1 MHRIIGNESSN
12 LRSNKPSNTSG
23 HGGGVR
29 GDDTPDGSPQFEG
42 SFGRMFRTL
51 PKAEF
56 DVLDLEAL
64 ATAMSAKAETDS
76 TGTKPAAAKEQDDT
90 AISRIDDPEENSGI
104 DAGYTYLGQFI
115 DHDMTLDPN
124 SSMQKQNDP
133 QGLVNF
139 RTPRL
144 DLDCLYGRGPGDQ
157 PYMYTGDGRKFLLGK
172 VMTQGTQAS
181 TTFDLPRFRGD
192 APNSKAR
199 ALIGDKRND
208 ENVIV
213 SQLQGAMLQF
223 HNRLAD
229 DHADWSFAEVQ
240 RMVRWHYQY
249 VVLHDFLPRM
259 VGEPMMESI
268 LPHLKSGDI
277 FTSPPRLRFYHPKH
291 ESFIPIEF
299 SAAAYRFGH
308 SMVRPIY
315 RLNTNHQGGKDPQTA
330 TQDEIDRGLAGRF
343 FIFAGVQA
351 RGLNGFDEPS
361 TDFAI
366 DWSLYFDINGSAAK
380 VGKARL
386 QPAYKLDTSLVN
398 PLEFLPEFS
407 ADALSKGTELTLAT
421 LVPPEV
427 PVTPKPIRNL
437 GARNLKRGAMMG
449 LPSGQD
455 VARAMGVKPLADA
468 ELLIGKA
475 THDSAF
481 DIKTPVEQRNKS
493 ITKVSA
499 NFANNAPLWFYVLA
513 EALDGWK
520 KRVIKEGKEKK
531 ADEANLVPVMLG
543 PVGGRIVAETII
555 GLMLG
560 DSHSYLRQDPNWRP
574 VIPVTGSKLRMG
586 DLIKYGLRL

>member
-1 MHRIIGNESSN
+1 
-12 LRSNKPSNTSG
+12 
-23 HGGGVR
+23 
-29 GDDTPDGSPQFEG
+29 
-42 SFGRMFRTL
+42 
-51 PKAEF
+51 
-56 DVLDLEAL
+56 
-64 ATAMSAKAETDS
+64 
-76 TGTKPAAAKEQDDT
+76 
-90 AISRIDDPEENSGI
+90 
-104 DAGYTYLGQFI
+104 
-115 DHDMTLDPN
+115 MTLDTA
-124 SSMQKQNDP
+124 SSMQKLNDP

-157 PYMYTGDGRKFLLGK
+157 PYMYTSDGRKFLMGK
-172 VMTQGTQAS
+172 EMTLGTQPS
-181 TTFDLPRFRGD
+181 TAKDLPRYRDG
-192 APNSKAR
+192 APNAKAR

-223 HNRLAD
+223 HNRLAEE
-229 DHADWSFAEVQ
+229 HKTWSFAEVQ

-249 VVLHDFLPRM
+249 VVVQDFLPRM
-259 VGEPMMESI
+259 VGQEMMESI
-268 LPHLKSGDI
+268 LPHLSSGDI
-277 FTSPPRLRFYHPKH
+277 FSNPPKLRFYHPKH

-315 RLNTNHQGGKDPQTA
+315 RLNKDHKGGRDPQVA

-343 FIFAGVQA
+343 FIFAGVQS

-361 TDFAI
+361 SDFAI

-380 VGKARL
+380 VGKERL

-407 ADALSKGTELTLAT
+407 ADALAQGTELTLNT
-421 LVPPEV
+421 LVPPAL

-437 GARNLKRGAMMG
+437 GERNLKRGAMMG

-455 VARAMGVKPLADA
+455 VARAMGVTPIADA
-468 ELLIGKA
+468 DLLIGKA
-475 THDSAF
+475 THENAIDGA
-481 DIKTPVEQRNKS
+481 TPADQKNKP
-493 ITKVSA
+493 ITKISA
-499 NFANNAPLWFYVLA
+499 RFANNAPLWFYVLA

-520 KRVIKEGKEKK
+520 KRVISEGKSNNAVE
-531 ADEANLVPVMLG
+531 ADLVPVTLG
-543 PVGGRIVAETII
+543 PVGGRIVAETIV

-560 DSHSYLRQDPNWRP
+560 DSHSFLRQDPNWEP
-574 VIPVTGSKLRMG
+574 IIPVSGAKLRMG
-586 DLIKYGLRL
+586 DVIKYALHL